1 MQCHPWHAKRSF
13 CPYMVHGCCSI
24 EMFSW
29 QDVQGGEEVS
39 NEAVVWDHS
48 KRRRGKEAKLRVQ
61 LAYRRRRVRRGDALI
76 QRRSPSKGQ
85 RAARTR

>member
-1 MQCHPWHAKRSF
+1 MLCHAKRSF
-13 CPYMVHGCCSI
+13 CPYRVRGGCTI

-29 QDVQGGEEVS
+29 QDVREGEEVS
-39 NEAVVWDHS
+39 NEAVVWDASDDGEKRPNNACNLH
-48 KRRRGKEAKLRVQ
+48 RRRH
-61 LAYRRRRVRRGDALI
+61 RGACDALI